1 MRHMN
6 KLSYGHYLAPKK
18 KNIYDLATKTLLYV
32 KKHVEFNGAT
42 PRALRGLLFER
53 HQKKRQKQPFLSI
66 FGVAHPLY
74 EEVGS

>member
-1 MRHMN
+1 MR
-6 KLSYGHYLAPKK
+6 YGHYFTSKK
-18 KNIYDLATKTLLYV
+18 KNTSLETTFIYV
-32 KKHVEFNGAT
+32 KKHGEFNGAT
-42 PRALRGLLFER
+42 PRVLRGLLFER